1 LSLRLATQT
10 APPPTATRFGPSPTP
25 MTRVT
30 SEPWSI
36 RVTVSSA
43 LFVTHT
49 APAPTATP
57 AGSLPTLMTRFWPLA
72 TSTRVTVLL
81 RRPRTQTAPAPTAR
95 SCTPSGMTTWAT
107 IWRRVGLTRVASPGV
122 PRTPTQTPRS
132 PAATPTILPRSDGI
146 GIGLPITLWLLRP
159 TETRV
164 ESRWTPTQSR
174 PESDAAAAGSA
185 PTRGRYGARAPDRR
199 RVASRSLRARS
210 THTSPPATTTAFG
223 RLPTLIVRTT
233 RPATAGTW
241 SPAGVVVAVVGVLD
255 DAGVPPPPPGRASA
269 ATTASATTGIA
280 ASAQTQ
286 AGRRPA
292 RRGPGSARTVGAW

>member
-1 LSLRLATQT
+1 
-10 APPPTATRFGPSPTP
+10 
-25 MTRVT
+25 M
-30 SEPWSI
+30 
-36 RVTVSSA
+36 
-43 LFVTHT
+43 
-49 APAPTATP
+49 
-57 AGSLPTLMTRFWPLA
+57 
-72 TSTRVTVLL
+72 
-81 RRPRTQTAPAPTAR
+81 
-95 SCTPSGMTTWAT
+95 
-107 IWRRVGLTRVASPGV
+107 

-132 PAATPTILPRSDGI
+132 PAETPTILPRSDGI

-185 PTRGRYGARAPDRR
+185 PTRGRYGARAPDGRS
-199 RVASRSLRARS
+199 VASRSLRARS

-223 RLPTLIVRTT
+223 RLPTLIVRAT

-241 SPAGVVVAVVGVLD
+241 SPAGVVVGVVAVLE
-255 DAGVPPPPPGRASA
+255 DAGVPSPPPPGRAMA
-269 ATTASATTGIA
+269 TTTASARTGTA

-292 RRGPGSARTVGAW
+292 RRGAGIGEDGRRLVGRRRGLGLRGRRRAARDDAVASRALVAADRRERGAPEVARRLVAVVGLLGERAVDHRLATRRGAPGAFARSGGGSSCRWAQSVASSASRW